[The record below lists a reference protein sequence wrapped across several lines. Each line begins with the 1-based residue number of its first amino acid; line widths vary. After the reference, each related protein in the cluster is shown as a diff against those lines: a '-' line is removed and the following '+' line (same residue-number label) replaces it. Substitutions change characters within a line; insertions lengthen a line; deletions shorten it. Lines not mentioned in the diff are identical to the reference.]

1 MQGIDIGA
9 AVPAIGAVF
18 IMGVIGFASRKRNL
32 LTDSGM
38 GELTRVLVDFILPC
52 TLFYAMYTQ
61 YSPDRFVYIARSGG
75 VQVVLFA
82 FGALLA
88 FVGHRLFRVRSHR
101 GTVMALSGL
110 QNNVYLPLPLA
121 LALLSKADGE
131 KAQFYIGSF
140 VMFFNPLL
148 WTVGAFLLA
157 AGGGNRVRAID
168 LIKRIPSP
176 PVMACFVGV
185 ILKAVALHYGW
196 TMTPFVLNVTRTIG
210 DATIPLAMIVLGGA
224 LAGAHWSRDFDP
236 RAVVLVILVKMVLLP
251 LGALLWLK
259 WRGGWDP
266 VYNLIILIEAAAPPA
281 TNNTLAAKR
290 YGGNTSLVALILF
303 ATYIVSLLTMPFW
316 IGLL

>member
-1 MQGIDIGA
+1 MQGVNIGA

-32 LTDSGM
+32 LTDSGV

-61 YSPDRFVYIARSGG
+61 YSPDRLIYIARSAG
-75 VQVVLFA
+75 VQGVLFTS
-82 FGALLA
+82 GALLA
-88 FVGHRLFRVRSHR
+88 LVGHRLLRVRSHR

-148 WTVGAFLLA
+148 WTVGAVLLA
-157 AGGGNRVRAID
+157 AGGEGKVRWVD
-168 LIKRIPSP
+168 LLKRIPSP

-185 ILKAVALHYGW
+185 ILKAMALHYGW
-196 TMTPFVLNVTRTIG
+196 TMPAFVLNVTRTIG
-210 DATIPLAMIVLGGA
+210 DATVPLAMIVLGAA
-224 LAGAHWSRDFDP
+224 LAAAHWSRDFDP
-236 RAVVLVILVKMVLLP
+236 RAVVLVTLVKMILLP

-266 VYNLIILIEAAAPPA
+266 IYNLIILIEASAPPA
-281 TNNTLAAKR
+281 TNSTLAAKR

-303 ATYIVSLLTMPFW
+303 STYIVSLLTMPFW